1 MKLHWPRAR
10 RRATSSEVGL
20 AIAPRSSRR
29 HRFTATLGTLALTAS
44 VLGGAVLTTAALPEA
59 AQAAPGNPGVPG
71 APRVLFTE
79 DFDNAP
85 NNSNILLTTYVGES
99 GTTYTGDPFWISRN
113 HCNGFIIDH
122 GSPRNAGDCNGAQGE
137 TFGEGAYDSLTAI
150 PRAIGL
156 FNGLDS
162 AAANLNG
169 AASSY
174 TSGSTSDNE
183 VQFETST
190 PIQLPAANRFV
201 TFSVDAGAE
210 NCFSTHPELRFYLKN
225 DAGAEFPVSDS
236 AIDPC
241 TDARARTIQS
251 VTQGGR
257 AFDVNVGRF
266 VADGNRLLTGTTL
279 GIVMRN
285 ENGNG
290 AGNDGAYDNIRVLD
304 VTPQLDK
311 SFSPQRVPVNGVSTL
326 TLTVTNTSEL
336 GAKNGWAF
344 TDNLPDGLIVA
355 DDPNLGGTCQATRT
369 ATAGTGT
376 VEITDGVLAE
386 GAQSCTVTVDVTSKS
401 PTGSEASPV
410 TYRNCAANFSDV
422 VGMDLPSC
430 ASVEF
435 YSEAKLQIEKTS
447 DATSGTRV
455 GDTVTYTIRAT
466 NVGDAD
472 YTNADPAV
480 VADDLADVIDDATY
494 NEDATASTG
503 SRPTYEEPRLRWS
516 GPLQVDDSVT
526 ITYSVTLKAGGD
538 GDVENVAWEPQ
549 CDESDPSCDETPP
562 QCENNVDPATGGP
575 CDSTELLLPRLTIEK
590 SADTTELP
598 TNGGTVTYTVVAT
611 NEGPGA
617 YTQSKPAYVTDD
629 LTNVLDDGTLDEGS
643 IAADRAPAPTYSE
656 PRISWKG
663 ALTAGQ
669 SVTLTYEVTYDATKG
684 GDHDLANVAFG
695 SDTPPGPTPRCDPAV
710 NGVDPATGL
719 PCDRVT
725 VPGADLEVTKS
736 VDPEKGST
744 VKAGQQLTYTLTFD
758 NDGKAA
764 ADVDYTDYL
773 EKVLDDADVTSGPTA
788 QDGSDLTVSP
798 VTDQTFDVDGSVA
811 AGDTVTVTY
820 AVTVKPDGER
830 GDDQLGNFLAQG
842 DDQPPAECAADDPL
856 CTSNPVGQVEHR
868 KSVSPSTGTTV
879 QPGETLTY
887 TLTFVNVGRGQAPV
901 QSFDDLEQVLDD
913 ADVVSEPKPSS
924 DALEVSQL
932 QGTRYAITGS
942 LSAGESATI
951 TYRVKVKPSE
961 ELGDKRLAN
970 FLFDSGQTPP
980 PTCEE
985 GDPNCTSNPVGDL
998 VAEKSVDPADGST
1011 VGAGQRLTYTLSFT
1025 NTGEGPVKVEQTD
1038 HMAKALDDAT
1048 LVSGPTSGDEALKVT
1063 RSGSDLAIT
1072 GELAPGQSVE
1082 VTYALQ
1088 VKPYSRQGDHRLD
1101 NFLTRTGETP
1111 PESCEPGDD
1120 LCTTNPIDGG
1130 GGLLPNTGA
1139 GVAMGAVPL
1148 GLALL
1153 AVGSALVARR
1163 RREEGAVTEGH
1174 LQQ

>member
-1 MKLHWPRAR
+1 MNRSSLGAPPPSR
-10 RRATSSEVGL
+10 RPGRLRHRILTGECLVSVFALIVGL
-20 AIAPRSSRR
+20 VVATMVTTAPS
-29 HRFTATLGTLALTAS
+29 AS
-44 VLGGAVLTTAALPEA
+44 V
-59 AQAAPGNPGVPG
+59 APGNPGVPG

-85 NNSNILLTTYVGES
+85 NNSNVLLTNYVGES
-99 GTTYTGDPFWISRN
+99 GTTYTGDPFWVSRN
-113 HCNGFIIDH
+113 NCNGFIIDH
-122 GSPRNAGDCNGAQGE
+122 GSPRVAGDCNGAQTD
-137 TFGEGAYDSLTAI
+137 TFGEQAYDSLTAI

-162 AAANLNG
+162 GAANLNG

-174 TSGSTSDNE
+174 TSGSTTDNE
-183 VQFETST
+183 VQFETQS

-210 NCFSTHPELRFYLKN
+210 NCFATHPELRFYLKN
-225 DAGAEFPVSDS
+225 DAGAEFPVSDT

-241 TDARARTIQS
+241 TDSRARTIQS
-251 VTQGGR
+251 VTQQGR

-285 ENGNG
+285 ENGFG
-290 AGNDGAYDNIRVLD
+290 GGNDGAYDNIRVLD

-344 TDNLPDGLIVA
+344 TDNLPDGLVVA

-369 ATAGTGT
+369 ATPGTGT

-422 VGMDLPSC
+422 VGMDLPNC

-480 VADDLADVIDDATY
+480 VGDDLTGVIDDATY
-494 NEDATASTG
+494 NEDATASVG
-503 SRPTYEEPRLRWS
+503 SRPTYDEPRLRWS
-516 GPLQVDDSVT
+516 GPLKVDDSVT
-526 ITYSVTLKAGGD
+526 ITYSVTLTGAGD
-538 GDVENVAWEPQ
+538 RAVENVAWES
-549 CDESDPSCDETPP
+549 CRASDPDCNPDPP
-562 QCENNVDPATGGP
+562 QECVDNVDPATGRA
-575 CDSTELLLPRLTIEK
+575 CDETTTLLPKLVVEK

-611 NEGPGA
+611 NEGPGD

-643 IAADRAPAPTYSE
+643 IAADRTPAPTYSE

-669 SVTLTYEVTYDATKG
+669 SVTLTYQVTYDATKD

-695 SDTPPGPTPRCDPAV
+695 SDTPPPSTTPACNPAV

-736 VDPEKGST
+736 VDPQKGST
-744 VKAGQQLTYTLTFD
+744 VKAGQELTYTLTFD

-773 EKVLDDADVTSGPTA
+773 AKVLDDADVTSGPTA
-788 QDGSDLTVSP
+788 EDGSDLTVSP
-798 VTDQTFDVDGSVA
+798 IADQTFDVDGTVA
-811 AGDTVTVTY
+811 PGDTVTVTY
-820 AVTVKPDGER
+820 TVTVKPDGER

-856 CTSNPVGQVEHR
+856 CTNNPVGQVEHR

-887 TLTFVNVGRGQAPV
+887 TLRQGAVVVRRPGATRHAARGADGGGRPAPAVRPAPAHRGRGADACDGGARVESVPAEPLRDGGRPAAAPGG
-901 QSFDDLEQVLDD
+901 
-913 ADVVSEPKPSS
+913 AREPESGHRGGRGAGAR
-924 DALEVSQL
+924 D
-932 QGTRYAITGS
+932 TREGPRRPA
-942 LSAGESATI
+942 
-951 TYRVKVKPSE
+951 
-961 ELGDKRLAN
+961 
-970 FLFDSGQTPP
+970 PP
-980 PTCEE
+980 PGGGCAA
-985 GDPNCTSNPVGDL
+985 V
-998 VAEKSVDPADGST
+998 
-1011 VGAGQRLTYTLSFT
+1011 
-1025 NTGEGPVKVEQTD
+1025 
-1038 HMAKALDDAT
+1038 
-1048 LVSGPTSGDEALKVT
+1048 
-1063 RSGSDLAIT
+1063 RSGRGERTRPAGGARRHRADRDGERLRDGAQRRPRRPPRAA
-1072 GELAPGQSVE
+1072 GRPAAGVPGRPPPVELAPGRGRSVGRPHP
-1082 VTYALQ
+1082 A
-1088 VKPYSRQGDHRLD
+1088 
-1101 NFLTRTGETP
+1101 
-1111 PESCEPGDD
+1111 
-1120 LCTTNPIDGG
+1120 
-1130 GGLLPNTGA
+1130 GA
-1139 GVAMGAVPL
+1139 GGPAAVRPSRV
-1148 GLALL
+1148 GRGGRPS
-1153 AVGSALVARR
+1153 AVGVGQHREEAAGLVVREARR
-1163 RREEGAVTEGH
+1163 P
-1174 LQQ
+1174 

>member
-1 MKLHWPRAR
+1 MN
-10 RRATSSEVGL
+10 
-20 AIAPRSSRR
+20 RSSLGAPPPSRRPGRLR
-29 HRFTATLGTLALTAS
+29 HRLLVGECLLSVLALVVGMVVATM
-44 VLGGAVLTTAALPEA
+44 VTTAPSAS
-59 AQAAPGNPGVPG
+59 AAPGNPGVPG

-79 DFDNAP
+79 DFENAP
-85 NNSNILLTTYVGES
+85 NNSNVLLTDYVGTS
-99 GTTYTGDPFWISRN
+99 GTRYTADPYWASRLT
-113 HCNGFIIDH
+113 CNGFIIDQ
-122 GSPRNAGDCNGAQGE
+122 GSPRAGTTDCNGPNGGQNGA
-137 TFGEGAYDSLTAI
+137 GAYDNLTAI

-156 FNGLDS
+156 FNDQGS
-162 AAANLNG
+162 AAANQNG
-169 AASSY
+169 AAASY
-174 TSGSTSDNE
+174 TSGSTGDNE
-183 VQFETST
+183 VQFETRT

-210 NCFSTHPELRFYLKN
+210 NCFASHPELRFYLKN
-225 DAGAEFPVSDS
+225 DAGAEVPVSDS
-236 AIDPC
+236 TIDPC
-241 TDARARTIQS
+241 TDSRARVIDS
-251 VTQGGR
+251 VTQSGTPFQVR
-257 AFDVNVGRF
+257 VGRF
-266 VADGNRLLTGTTL
+266 VADSNRLLRGTTL

-290 AGNDGAYDNIRVLD
+290 GGNDGAYDNIRVLD

-326 TLTVTNTSEL
+326 TLTVTNTNEL

-344 TDNLPDGLIVA
+344 TDNLPDGLVVA

-369 ATAGTGT
+369 ATPGTGT

-401 PTGSEASPV
+401 PSGNEPSPV

-422 VGMDLPSC
+422 VGMDLPNC

-472 YTNADPAV
+472 YTNADPAI
-480 VADDLADVIDDATY
+480 VADDLTNVIDDATY

-503 SRPTYEEPRLRWS
+503 SRPTYDEPRLRWS
-516 GPLQVDDSVT
+516 GPLKVDDSVT
-526 ITYSVTLKAGGD
+526 ITYSVTLTGEGD
-538 GDVENVAWEPQ
+538 RSVENVAWE
-549 CDESDPSCDETPP
+549 SCDTRDPDCNPGPP
-562 QCENNVDPATGGP
+562 EECVDNVDPATGRA
-575 CDSTELLLPRLTIEK
+575 CDETSTPLPKLVIEK
-590 SADTTELP
+590 SADQTELP
-598 TNGGTVTYTVVAT
+598 KNGGTVTYTVVAT

-629 LTNVLDDGTLDEGS
+629 LTEVLDDATLDEGT
-643 IAADRAPAPTYSE
+643 ITADRGAQPTYSE

-663 ALTAGQ
+663 ALAAGE
-669 SVTLTYEVTYDATKG
+669 SVTLTYQVTYDARKD

-695 SDTPPGPTPRCDPAV
+695 SDTTPGPTPKCNPAV
-710 NGVDPATGL
+710 DGVDPATDL

-725 VPGADLEVTKS
+725 IPGADLEVTKS
-736 VDPEKGST
+736 VDPQDGST
-744 VKAGQQLTYTLTFD
+744 VKAGQKLTYTLTFD

-773 EKVLDDADVTSGPTA
+773 EKVLDDGDVTSGPTA

-798 VTDQTFDVDGSVA
+798 IADQKFDVDGTVA

-820 AVTVKPDGER
+820 TVTVKPDGER
-830 GDDQLGNFLAQG
+830 GDDQLDNFLVEG
-842 DDQPPAECAADDPL
+842 TPPPPTTCAEGDPL
-856 CTSNPVGQVEHR
+856 CTSTTVGQIEKR
-868 KSVSPSTGTTV
+868 KSVSPSSGTTV

-887 TLTFVNVGRGQAPV
+887 TLTFVNVGKGNAPV
-901 QSFDDLEQVLDD
+901 KSFDDLEQVLDD

-924 DALEVSQL
+924 AALKVSEL

-951 TYRVKVKPSE
+951 TYRVKVKPSGK
-961 ELGDKRLAN
+961 LGDKKLAN
-970 FLFDSGQTPP
+970 FLFDTTPP
-980 PTCEE
+980 KTCEKDDPTCTF
-985 GDPNCTSNPVGDL
+985 NLVGDL
-998 VAEKSVDPADGST
+998 EVKKTVDPADGST
-1011 VGAGQRLTYTLSFT
+1011 VKDGQRLTYTLTFRSV
-1025 NTGEGPVKVEQTD
+1025 GQGPVKVSQTD

-1048 LVSGPTSGDEALKVT
+1048 LVSGPTSSDEALTV
-1063 RSGSDLAIT
+1063 RRDGSDLAIT
-1072 GELAPGQSVE
+1072 GELAPGQVVR

-1088 VKPYSRQGDHRLD
+1088 VKPYGQQGDHRLD

-1130 GGLLPNTGA
+1130 GGLLPSTGA

-1153 AVGSALVARR
+1153 AIGSALVARR
-1163 RREEGAVTEGH
+1163 RREEEAATE
-1174 LQQ
+1174 